1 MCHLGHSLDWFFT
14 VCPFIRGIMNN
25 NVAPTSSATA
35 AGPSISELDFT
46 QYAKNRAQFGRDLVE
61 GLRETGFIVIRNH
74 TIPQD
79 DIEAMERA
87 SKSFFALPVEAK
99 TAYAMPEAHFQR
111 GYSPFGQ
118 ESAKGRDI
126 PDLKEFWHVGRDTI
140 PNIPATPPVSETPA
154 FTPAGDQ
161 LFDAMD
167 DFARTL
173 MVSLGETLDMT
184 PDAMGDA
191 LENGNSILRLLHYPP
206 MPQKA
211 PSETDGLSVRAAAH
225 EDINLLTLL
234 LGAEE
239 AGLQVKH
246 RTGVWLSIDA
256 PVGAVVVNAGDML
269 DRLTGGVIPSTT
281 HRVVNPSA
289 ARAPHSRYS
298 MPYFLHPANDFVLDA
313 LPTCLDMGGTAK
325 DPITARQYLDE
336 RLREIGLAKA

>member
-1 MCHLGHSLDWFFT
+1 MIDS
-14 VCPFIRGIMNN
+14 
-25 NVAPTSSATA
+25 PTPPPAIAT
-35 AGPSISELDFT
+35 LDFT
-46 QYAKNRAQFGRDLVE
+46 HHAKDSAQFGRDLVA

-74 TIPQD
+74 TIPQP
-79 DIEAMERA
+79 DIAAMEAA
-87 SKSFFALPVEAK
+87 SKAFFAMPVDTKA
-99 TAYAMPEAHFQR
+99 AYAMPDSHFQR

-118 ESAKGRDI
+118 ESAKGRDV

-140 PNIPATPPVSETPA
+140 PGIPGTPSVTQQPS
-154 FTPAGDQ
+154 FDSAGDT

-167 DFARTL
+167 NFARTL
-173 MVSLGETLDMT
+173 MVSIGQTLDMT
-184 PDAMGDA
+184 PDAMGAA

-206 MPQKA
+206 MPKRA
-211 PSETDGLSVRAAAH
+211 PSEDGSLSVRAAEH

-246 RTGVWLSIDA
+246 RSGVWLSIDA

-269 DRLTGGVIPSTT
+269 DRLTGGIIPSTT

-289 ARAPHSRYS
+289 ERAPHSRYS
-298 MPYFLHPANDFVLDA
+298 MPYFLHPANDFMLDA
-313 LPTCLDMGGTAK
+313 LPTCLEMGGTAK
-325 DPITARQYLDE
+325 TPITARNYLDE

>member
-1 MCHLGHSLDWFFT
+1 MT
-14 VCPFIRGIMNN
+14 Q
-25 NVAPTSSATA
+25 PTETL
-35 AGPSISELDFT
+35 PSITELDFSD
-46 QYAKNRAQFGRDLVE
+46 QARDPAQFGRDLVA

-74 TIPQD
+74 TIPQPA
-79 DIEAMERA
+79 IKAVEAA
-87 SKSFFALPVEAK
+87 SKDFFALPVETK
-99 TAYAMPEAHFQR
+99 IQYAMPEHHYQR

-118 ESAKGRDI
+118 ESAKGRDV
-126 PDLKEFWHVGRDTI
+126 PDLKEFWHVGRETI
-140 PNIPATPPVSETPA
+140 SNIPGTPKVAEAPA
-154 FTPAGDQ
+154 FNATGWT
-161 LFDAMD
+161 LFQAMD

-173 MVSLGETLDMT
+173 MVSIGETLNMT
-184 PDAMGDA
+184 PDAMGSA

-206 MPQKA
+206 MPKREG
-211 PSETDGLSVRAAAH
+211 PSVRAAEH

-289 ARAPHSRYS
+289 DRAPHSRYS
-298 MPYFLHPANDFVLDA
+298 MPYFLHPANDFILDA
-313 LPTCLDMGGTAK
+313 LPTCLEMGGTAK

>member
-1 MCHLGHSLDWFFT
+1 MTEIPNTL
-14 VCPFIRGIMNN
+14 
-25 NVAPTSSATA
+25 
-35 AGPSISELDFT
+35 PSITELDFAA
-46 QYAKNRAQFGRDLVE
+46 QAENRTQFGRDLVD

-74 TIPQD
+74 TIPQT
-79 DIEAMERA
+79 DIAAMESA
-87 SKSFFALPVEAK
+87 SKTFFTLPVETK
-99 TAYAMPEAHFQR
+99 TTYAMPDSHFQR

-118 ESAKGRDI
+118 ESAKGRDV

-140 PNIPATPPVSETPA
+140 PNIPGTPAVSEQPN
-154 FTPAGDQ
+154 FNRAGDT

-173 MVSLGETLDMT
+173 MISIGETLDMT
-184 PDAMGDA
+184 PDAMGAA

-206 MPQKA
+206 MPQR
-211 PSETDGLSVRAAAH
+211 SETDGLSVRAAEH

-281 HRVVNPSA
+281 HRVVNPCA
-289 ARAPHSRYS
+289 ERAPHSRYS
-298 MPYFLHPANDFVLDA
+298 MPYFLHPANDFMLEA
-313 LPTCLDMGGTAK
+313 LPTCLEMGGTAK
-325 DPITARQYLDE
+325 EPITARHYLDE

>member
-1 MCHLGHSLDWFFT
+1 MIDSQT
-14 VCPFIRGIMNN
+14 PPPAI
-25 NVAPTSSATA
+25 AT
-35 AGPSISELDFT
+35 LDFT
-46 QYAKNRAQFGRDLVE
+46 HHAKDSAQFGRDLVA

-74 TIPQD
+74 TIPQP
-79 DIEAMERA
+79 DIAAMESA
-87 SKSFFALPVEAK
+87 SKAFFALPVATK
-99 TAYAMPEAHFQR
+99 AAYAMPDSHFQR

-118 ESAKGRDI
+118 ESAKGRDV

-140 PNIPATPPVSETPA
+140 PGIPGTPSVTQQPS
-154 FTPAGDQ
+154 FDSAGDT

-173 MVSLGETLDMT
+173 MVSIGQTLDMT
-184 PDAMGDA
+184 PDAMGAA

-206 MPQKA
+206 MPKRA
-211 PSETDGLSVRAAAH
+211 PNEDGSLSVRAAEH

-246 RTGVWLSIDA
+246 RSGVWLSIDA

-269 DRLTGGVIPSTT
+269 DRLTGGIIPSTT
-281 HRVVNPSA
+281 HRVVNPTEE
-289 ARAPHSRYS
+289 RAPHSRYS
-298 MPYFLHPANDFVLDA
+298 MPYFLHPANDFMLDA
-313 LPTCLDMGGTAK
+313 LPTCLKMGGTAK
-325 DPITARQYLDE
+325 TPITARNYLDE

>member
-1 MCHLGHSLDWFFT
+1 MT
-14 VCPFIRGIMNN
+14 E
-25 NVAPTSSATA
+25 TSKAT
-35 AGPSISELDFT
+35 PSIAELDFAFHA
-46 QYAKNRAQFGRDLVE
+46 QNRTQFGRDLVD

-74 TIPQD
+74 TIPQT
-79 DIEAMERA
+79 DISAMESA
-87 SKSFFALPVEAK
+87 SKTFFALPVKTK
-99 TAYAMPEAHFQR
+99 TAYAKPDSHFQR

-118 ESAKGRDI
+118 ESAKGRDV

-140 PNIPATPPVSETPA
+140 PGIPGTPSVTEQPA
-154 FTPAGDQ
+154 FGTAGDT

-173 MVSLGETLDMT
+173 MVAIGETLDMT
-184 PDAMGDA
+184 PDAMGAA

-206 MPQKA
+206 MPKRDEFGQA
-211 PSETDGLSVRAAAH
+211 GPSVRAAEH

-281 HRVVNPSA
+281 HRVVNPSVE
-289 ARAPHSRYS
+289 RAPHSRYS

-313 LPTCLDMGGTAK
+313 LPTCLGMGGEAK
-325 DPITARQYLDE
+325 TPITARHYLDE
-336 RLREIGLAKA
+336 RLREIGLAKD

>member
-1 MCHLGHSLDWFFT
+1 MTQPADTL
-14 VCPFIRGIMNN
+14 
-25 NVAPTSSATA
+25 PTIT
-35 AGPSISELDFT
+35 ELDFAD
-46 QYAKNRAQFGRDLVE
+46 QARDPAQFGRDLVA
-61 GLRETGFIVIRNH
+61 GLRETGFIVILNH
-74 TIPQD
+74 TIPQTA
-79 DIEAMERA
+79 IKAVEAA
-87 SKSFFALPVEAK
+87 SKDFFALPVETK
-99 TAYAMPEAHFQR
+99 TQYAMPEHHYQR

-118 ESAKGRDI
+118 ESAKGRDV
-126 PDLKEFWHVGRDTI
+126 PDLKEFWHVGRETI
-140 PNIPATPPVSETPA
+140 SNIPGTPLVAESSA
-154 FTPAGDQ
+154 FNSTGWS
-161 LFDAMD
+161 LFQAMD

-173 MVSLGETLDMT
+173 MVSIGETLDMT
-184 PDAMGDA
+184 PDAMGEA

-206 MPQKA
+206 MPKRA
-211 PSETDGLSVRAAAH
+211 PNEKNGPSVRAAEH

-246 RTGVWLSIDA
+246 RTGVWLSINA

-289 ARAPHSRYS
+289 DRAPHSRYS

-313 LPTCLDMGGTAK
+313 LPTCLEMGGTAK
-325 DPITARQYLDE
+325 EPITARQYLDE

>member
-1 MCHLGHSLDWFFT
+1 MT
-14 VCPFIRGIMNN
+14 E
-25 NVAPTSSATA
+25 TSNPL
-35 AGPSISELDFT
+35 PSISELDFAE
-46 QYAKNRAQFGRDLVE
+46 QARDPAQFGRDLVA

-74 TIPQD
+74 TIPQPAID
-79 DIEAMERA
+79 AVEVA
-87 SKSFFALPVEAK
+87 SKAFFALPVETK
-99 TAYAMPEAHFQR
+99 TAYAMPEHHFQR
-111 GYSPFGQ
+111 GYSPFGT
-118 ESAKGRDI
+118 ESAKDQDA

-140 PNIPATPPVSETPA
+140 PNIPATPPVTESPA
-154 FTPAGDQ
+154 FDVAGHT

-173 MVSLGETLDMT
+173 MISIGETLDMT
-184 PDAMGDA
+184 PDAMGAA

-206 MPQKA
+206 MPKREG
-211 PSETDGLSVRAAAH
+211 PSVRAAEH

-289 ARAPHSRYS
+289 DRAPHSRYS
-298 MPYFLHPANDFVLDA
+298 MPYFLHPANDFLLEA
-313 LPTCLDMGGTAK
+313 LPTCLDMGGKAK
-325 DPITARQYLDE
+325 TPITARQYLDE

>member
-1 MCHLGHSLDWFFT
+1 MT
-14 VCPFIRGIMNN
+14 E
-25 NVAPTSSATA
+25 TSATA
-35 AGPSISELDFT
+35 PAITELDFAD
-46 QYAKNRAQFGRDLVE
+46 QAKNRVQFGRDLVA

-74 TIPQD
+74 TIPQRE
-79 DIEAMERA
+79 IEAMERA
-87 SKSFFALPVEAK
+87 SKSFFALPVETK
-99 TAYAMPEAHFQR
+99 TQYAMPEHHFQR
-111 GYSPFGQ
+111 GYSPFGT
-118 ESAKGRDI
+118 ESAKDQDA

-140 PNIPATPPVSETPA
+140 PNIPPTPPVTENPA
-154 FTPAGDQ
+154 FDTAGHA

-173 MVSLGETLDMT
+173 MVSIGDTLDMT
-184 PDAMGDA
+184 PDAMGEA

-206 MPQKA
+206 MPKREG
-211 PSETDGLSVRAAAH
+211 PSVRAAEH

-289 ARAPHSRYS
+289 DRAPHSRYS

-313 LPTCLDMGGTAK
+313 LPSCLELGGTAK
-325 DPITARQYLDE
+325 TPITARNYLDE

>member
-1 MCHLGHSLDWFFT
+1 MCHLRHTHGWFFANL
-14 VCPFIRGIMNN
+14 PIIRLMTEISDTLSE
-25 NVAPTSSATA
+25 AP
-35 AGPSISELDFT
+35 PSIAELDFANHA
-46 QYAKNRAQFGRDLVE
+46 QNRVQFGRDLLD

-74 TIPQD
+74 TIPQS
-79 DIEAMERA
+79 DIAAMESA
-87 SKSFFALPVEAK
+87 SKAFFALPVETK
-99 TAYAMPEAHFQR
+99 TAYAMPDSHFQR

-140 PNIPATPPVSETPA
+140 PNIPGTPSVAESPD
-154 FTPAGDQ
+154 FDRAGDI

-173 MVSLGETLDMT
+173 MISIGETLNMT
-184 PDAMGDA
+184 PDAMGAA

-206 MPQKA
+206 MPKREG
-211 PSETDGLSVRAAAH
+211 PSVRAAEH

-289 ARAPHSRYS
+289 DRAPHSRYS
-298 MPYFLHPANDFVLDA
+298 MPYFLHPANDFVLEA
-313 LPTCLDMGGTAK
+313 LPTCLDMGGVAK
-325 DPITARQYLDE
+325 PPITARGYLDE
-336 RLREIGLAKA
+336 RLREIGLAKPIGLANP

>member
-1 MCHLGHSLDWFFT
+1 MTDIASHS
-14 VCPFIRGIMNN
+14 
-25 NVAPTSSATA
+25 PTIT
-35 AGPSISELDFT
+35 ELDF
-46 QYAKNRAQFGRDLVE
+46 ADHAHDSAQFGRDLVA

-74 TIPQD
+74 TIPQI
-79 DIEAMERA
+79 DIKAMESA
-87 SKSFFALPVEAK
+87 SKDFFALPVETK
-99 TAYAMPEAHFQR
+99 TAYAMPESHYQR

-140 PNIPATPPVSETPA
+140 PNIPGTPAVTETPA
-154 FTPAGDQ
+154 FNTAGDA

-173 MVSLGETLDMT
+173 MVSIGETLNMT
-184 PDAMGDA
+184 PDAMGAA

-206 MPQKA
+206 MPKGDA
-211 PSETDGLSVRAAAH
+211 DESGGLSVRAAEH

-256 PVGAVVVNAGDML
+256 PLGAVVVNAGDML

-281 HRVVNPSA
+281 HRVVNPNA
-289 ARAPHSRYS
+289 ERAPHSRYS
-298 MPYFLHPANDFVLDA
+298 MPYFLHPANDFMLEA
-313 LPTCLDMGGTAK
+313 LPTCIDMGGAAK
-325 DPITARQYLDE
+325 TPITARQYLDE